1 MYSHGSYIVFETGTT
16 DPNWILRLGQDY
28 QIYRVDVYNRD
39 EPYDVRLKD
48 FRIRLGKAGIS
59 GLEQV
64 YQDGS
69 DTPPEVTSVQM
80 PANQTANRLE
90 VTMIGDCKILTLCE
104 VQVFG
109 DCLDYKYG
117 LDCNFT
123 CRCRDRAEVC
133 NKVDGSCVSGC
144 ADGFTG
150 VDCKQE
156 CPEGRYGF
164 NCTNTCSSNCVD
176 AHCHHVDGTCKC
188 VPGWMGDRCTTV
200 CDQGTYGHECSNKC
214 STCRDSICHPGNGTC
229 IMGCQHGWA
238 GSRCD
243 TECPPGS
250 YGQDCGMHCSNNCV
264 GSLCDHV
271 NGMCTCILGWKGDKC
286 DRLDADPSRSSVNP
300 IVSGLAGSGLTAVV
314 AVVVAAIFLLAR
326 RHRRRRQRTQEQV
339 IYHDI
344 IDDIHPGV
352 PGSQVNQSESR
363 EHYDVL
369 DVTSRDPDDELGK
382 PYTALNAI
390 PQQRERKS
398 LEDYDVLD
406 VTSRDPEEGIERTY
420 TELTTNTP
428 YQNIPISGRD
438 QSC

>member
-200 CDQGTYGHECSNKC
+200 
-214 STCRDSICHPGNGTC
+214 
-229 IMGCQHGWA
+229 
-238 GSRCD
+238 
-243 TECPPGS
+243 
-250 YGQDCGMHCSNNCV
+250 
-264 GSLCDHV
+264 
-271 NGMCTCILGWKGDKC
+271 
-286 DRLDADPSRSSVNP
+286 DADPSRSSVNP